1 MKAFVTLPFRPGTPP
16 PWYGPLGYLVAVLA
30 VAIATALLALLLP
43 YLSVASIYLVY
54 LVVVVAIAVGWGL
67 KQGIFAAVLG
77 FLAANFFFTQPI
89 FSFTVNAVQDIIAL
103 VTFLGLA
110 ILTSELVSRLKRE
123 AQEARRNQQI
133 TATLYTL
140 SQTLTRQQN
149 LPVLLNEVTDQ
160 LCSVLDLAA
169 CTIDLEGLEGIGSLT
184 AHSGP
189 VLRNEPGSDVIST
202 PLVAGGEQIGVL
214 LIQLPK
220 NRRLITDEEQRIVAA
235 FAEQLQIA
243 IERAQLQQTAIHTE
257 VLRRTDA
264 LRAALLSAVAHDLRT
279 PLTSIKTAAGSLLN
293 PPTPNAWTQDDR
305 RDFLTAIIEEVD
317 RINRLVSNLL
327 DVSRIEAGRLRPHK
341 ELYSIRELISTV
353 VERLGPMLEE
363 HPVKVNVEQGLPSV
377 SMDVIQ
383 IDEVLTNLLEN
394 AIKYTPE
401 GTTIDVSARRAGDT
415 IQVEV
420 ADRGPGIPPEHLP
433 HLFSRFYRVTVAAP
447 QKVQSAGGKVRPT
460 GSGLGLAIVK
470 GIIDAHGGQVSAANR
485 PGGGAIFRFTLPLD
499 TAVDEGLKTED
510 QSQTT
515 SGEQEMKTAKEEITR

>member
-1 MKAFVTLPFRPGTPP
+1 LKAFVTLPFRPGTPP

-30 VAIATALLALLLP
+30 VAIATAVLALLLP
-43 YLSVASIYLVY
+43 LLSVASIYLVY
-54 LVVVVAIAVGWGL
+54 LLVVVAVAVGWGL

-89 FSFTVNAVQDIIAL
+89 FSLTVSAVQDLIAL

-110 ILTSELVSRLKRE
+110 ILTSELVSRLRRE
-123 AQEARRNQQI
+123 AQEAWRNHQI

-149 LPVLLNEVTDQ
+149 LPALLNEVTDQ
-160 LCSVLDLAA
+160 LRSALDLAA
-169 CTIDLEGLEGIGSLT
+169 CTIALEGMEGIGSLT
-184 AHSGP
+184 AHSGH
-189 VLRNEPGSDVIST
+189 VLRDEPGANVLST

-214 LIQLPK
+214 LIQPG
-220 NRRLITDEEQRIVAA
+220 NRRSITEEEQRIVAA

-264 LRAALLSAVAHDLRT
+264 LRAALLSAVAHDVRT

-293 PPTPNAWTQDDR
+293 PPTPMAWSQEDQR
-305 RDFLTAIIEEVD
+305 EFLTAIIEEVD

-327 DVSRIEAGRLRPHK
+327 DVSRIEAGRLHPHK

-353 VERLGPMLEE
+353 VERLGPMLDGR
-363 HPVKVNVEQGLPSV
+363 PVKINAEQELPAV
-377 SMDVIQ
+377 SLDVIQ

-401 GTTIDVSARRAGDT
+401 GTTIDISATRMGDA

-447 QKVQSAGGKVRPT
+447 DNAGGAGGKVRPT

-485 PGGGAIFRFTLPLD
+485 PGGGAVFRFTLPLD
-499 TAVDEGLKTED
+499 TIVDEGRTTNDERETSTEERE
-510 QSQTT
+510 TT
-515 SGEQEMKTAKEEITR
+515 IAKEEIIR

>member
-1 MKAFVTLPFRPGTPP
+1 
-16 PWYGPLGYLVAVLA
+16 LVAVLA
-30 VAIATALLALLLP
+30 VAIATAVLALLLP
-43 YLSVASIYLVY
+43 LLSVASIYLVY
-54 LVVVVAIAVGWGL
+54 LLVVVAVAVGWGL

-89 FSFTVNAVQDIIAL
+89 FSLTVSAVQDIIAL

-110 ILTSELVSRLKRE
+110 ILTSELVSRLRRE

-149 LPVLLNEVTDQ
+149 LPALLNEVTDQ
-160 LCSVLDLAA
+160 LCSALDLAA
-169 CTIDLEGLEGIGSLT
+169 CTIALEGMEGIGLLT

-189 VLRNEPGSDVIST
+189 VLRDEPGANVLST
-202 PLVAGGEQIGVL
+202 PLMSGGEQIGVL

-220 NRRLITDEEQRIVAA
+220 NRRAITEEEQRIVAA

-264 LRAALLSAVAHDLRT
+264 LRVALLSAVAHDLRT

-293 PPTPNAWTQDDR
+293 PPTPMAWNQDDE

-353 VERLGPMLEE
+353 VERLGPMLEGRL
-363 HPVKVNVEQGLPSV
+363 VKINVEQDLPPV
-377 SMDVIQ
+377 SLDVIQ

-401 GTTIDVSARRAGDT
+401 GTPIDISAKKVGDT
-415 IQVEV
+415 VQIEV
-420 ADRGPGIPPEHLP
+420 ADRGPGIPPEHLS
-433 HLFSRFYRVTVAAP
+433 HLFSRFYRVTVPAPDKAAGT
-447 QKVQSAGGKVRPT
+447 STSGKVRPT

-499 TAVDEGLKTED
+499 TMVEEGRTTNDERE
-510 QSQTT
+510 T
-515 SGEQEMKTAKEEITR
+515 SRDEREMTTAKEEITR